1 MLRVFQKESSEGL
14 EVPQV
19 QPCSDIYLLLHLDAA
34 VQNPLY
40 WGKWP
45 KVLCGC
51 LCNCGKPCLPKTL
64 FFTGSHLHHLSPLL
78 KPLRSIKRQG
88 CLFGGH
94 GQLDDA
100 SCLSAPHGT
109 EHLLALLFCV
119 KTWNPRKLASI
130 FASWSAITVSQ
141 QACPL
146 PLVWLVVLIN
156 HFDSWELHMAHNS
169 SLFIWW
175 LFFFIYFLLFYL
187 FFLLVGG

>member
-109 EHLLALLFCV
+109 EHLPCCSVWRHGTLGNWHLF
-119 KTWNPRKLASI
+119 
-130 FASWSAITVSQ
+130 
-141 QACPL
+141 L
-146 PLVWLVVLIN
+146 PLEVLSQWVNRLVRYLW
-156 HFDSWELHMAHNS
+156 FG
-169 SLFIWW
+169 
-175 LFFFIYFLLFYL
+175 LLS
-187 FFLLVGG
+187 